1 MVNKKFSFLFAVLAV
16 LAAAA
21 GVYFAFANIG
31 AEPVLAKQPDAA
43 QERVVAL
50 LDAVCDNDYATASA
64 QLYGTPDLGID
75 RDASDPVGVLLWEA
89 LESSRSY
96 SIVGDCYATN
106 TGLAWDVELTC
117 LDLDSVTANL
127 RHRSQTLLEERVANA
142 KDITEIYDENNEYRE
157 EFVMKALYDATVEA
171 LAEDARP
178 ITFTFTLQLT
188 YADGQWW
195 ILPDSPLLE
204 AISGGVL
211 D

>member
-31 AEPVLAKQPDAA
+31 AEPVLTKQPEAA
-43 QERVVAL
+43 RERVVAL
-50 LDAVCDNDYATASA
+50 LDAVCANDYDTASA

-96 SIVGDCYATN
+96 SIIGDCYATN
-106 TGLAWDVELTC
+106 TGLAWNVELTC

-142 KDITEIYDENNEYRE
+142 KDITEVYDENNEYRE

>member
-31 AEPVLAKQPDAA
+31 AEPVLTKQPEAA
-43 QERVVAL
+43 RERVVAL
-50 LDAVCDNDYATASA
+50 LDAVCANDYDTASA

-106 TGLAWDVELTC
+106 TGLAWNVELTC

-142 KDITEIYDENNEYRE
+142 KDITEVYDENNEYRE
-157 EFVMKALYDATVEA
+157 EFVLKALYDATVEA